1 METRLHELS
10 RNELQSLNALV
21 ETAMSARLDDQE
33 DVAIKVFNGWFKSRN
48 QNYPGKLWSVW
59 SPKVTAYMAQSA
71 PDHPAKKTQD
81 AMDEEA
87 LRTGLPIARFD
98 GDQYRVSVP
107 IILGRPLAADKETC
121 LGCHGELMGL
131 KEGEPIAVFSSRVS
145 AQADLAAL
153 RQLLSAVVVGGIVA
167 AVLILFAL
175 WRLLGQV
182 VSKPLNGITEAMQRL
197 ARGDAAIHVPGS
209 HRRDEIGAMA
219 RAVLVFRRAAVDKA
233 RLERQAAEHR
243 AEVEREREDADE
255 AQLRAIE
262 SERALVND
270 SVGVALGRLAAKDL
284 SHRLSSDMPAV
295 YRPLQGDFNAAMAE
309 LGHTISSVAAAVN
322 AIGAGARQLSAASD
336 NLSSRTEQ
344 QAANLDQTTAALSE
358 IAGTIKRAAE
368 CATQAREVVAAAN
381 ADSQASREVVR
392 DAVAA
397 MDTISA
403 TSQRIG
409 QIIGVNDEIAF
420 QTNLLAL
427 NAGVE
432 AARAGDSG
440 KGFAIVASEVRAL
453 AQRSADA
460 AKEIK
465 ALVTASTAEVGAGVR
480 LVRGAGAALDR
491 TLAKVAEID
500 AIVSDIAD
508 GAAQQSKRVS
518 QIDASVEDLDQM
530 TQQNAAMVE
539 QSASST
545 RALSQESEQLAELV
559 GQFRLARAK
568 SPAARLAA

>member
-1 METRLHELS
+1 
-10 RNELQSLNALV
+10 
-21 ETAMSARLDDQE
+21 
-33 DVAIKVFNGWFKSRN
+33 
-48 QNYPGKLWSVW
+48 
-59 SPKVTAYMAQSA
+59 
-71 PDHPAKKTQD
+71 
-81 AMDEEA
+81 
-87 LRTGLPIARFD
+87 
-98 GDQYRVSVP
+98 
-107 IILGRPLAADKETC
+107 
-121 LGCHGELMGL
+121 
-131 KEGEPIAVFSSRVS
+131 
-145 AQADLAAL
+145 
-153 RQLLSAVVVGGIVA
+153 
-167 AVLILFAL
+167 
-175 WRLLGQV
+175 
-182 VSKPLNGITEAMQRL
+182 
-197 ARGDAAIHVPGS
+197 
-209 HRRDEIGAMA
+209 
-219 RAVLVFRRAAVDKA
+219 
-233 RLERQAAEHR
+233 
-243 AEVEREREDADE
+243 
-255 AQLRAIE
+255 
-262 SERALVND
+262 
-270 SVGVALGRLAAKDL
+270 
-284 SHRLSSDMPAV
+284 
-295 YRPLQGDFNAAMAE
+295 
-309 LGHTISSVAAAVN
+309 
-322 AIGAGARQLSAASD
+322 
-336 NLSSRTEQ
+336 
-344 QAANLDQTTAALSE
+344 
-358 IAGTIKRAAE
+358 
-368 CATQAREVVAAAN
+368 
-381 ADSQASREVVR
+381 
-392 DAVAA
+392 VAA

-409 QIIGVNDEIAF
+409 QIIGVIDEIAF